1 MTAVP
6 RLSTLASG
14 DKRAMAAALSA
25 IEEAPEAADRLALL
39 DAAWVQAR
47 AHAVGVTGPPGV
59 GKSTLTACLIRA
71 WRRAGERIGVIAV
84 DPSSKISGGALLGDR
99 LRLAVEPDAGLF
111 IRSMAARDRFGGLAP
126 DTVAAATLMR
136 AVYDR
141 VLIETV
147 GVGQSE
153 TDIAI
158 IADTVLLCLQ
168 PGSGDLLQ
176 FMKAGIVEV
185 PDVIT
190 VTKADFGVPADRTLS
205 EARAML
211 GAGAAVEDAWA
222 VPVLATSAVAGTGLE
237 ALLAEIDR
245 HRDWLSAEGRLAA
258 RRSEQEGRW
267 LETALRDR
275 FGSDG
280 LARLGPIAAAESTSP
295 FARLRELSA
304 RLRAEPRVKR

>member
-1 MTAVP
+1 MA
-6 RLSTLASG
+6 LDSG
-14 DKRAMAAALSA
+14 GKRAMAAALAST
-25 IEEAPEAADRLALL
+25 EEAPEADDTLALL
-39 DAAWVQAR
+39 EDAWGAPR
-47 AHAVGVTGPPGV
+47 AHVVGVTGPPGV
-59 GKSTLTACLIRA
+59 GKSSLTACLIRA
-71 WRRAGERIGVIAV
+71 WRKAGERVGVIAV
-84 DPSSKISGGALLGDR
+84 DPSSKLSGGALLGDR
-99 LRLAVEPDAGLF
+99 LRLAVEPDSGLF
-111 IRSMAARDRFGGLAP
+111 IRSMAARDRLGGLAP

-158 IADTVLLCLQ
+158 AADTVLLCLQ

-190 VTKADFGVPADRTLS
+190 VTKADLGALADRTLS

-211 GAGAAVEDAWA
+211 GGGPAAGNTWAA
-222 VPVLATSAVAGTGLE
+222 PVLATSATAGTGIE

-245 HRDWLSAEGRLAA
+245 HRDWLLAEGRIAA
-258 RRSEQEGRW
+258 RRREQDRRW
-267 LETALRDR
+267 LEAALRDR
-275 FGSDG
+275 FGSEG
-280 LARLGPIAAAESTSP
+280 LARLGQIPAAASPSP
-295 FARLRELSA
+295 FVRLREFSA
-304 RLRAEPRVKR
+304 RLKGGS